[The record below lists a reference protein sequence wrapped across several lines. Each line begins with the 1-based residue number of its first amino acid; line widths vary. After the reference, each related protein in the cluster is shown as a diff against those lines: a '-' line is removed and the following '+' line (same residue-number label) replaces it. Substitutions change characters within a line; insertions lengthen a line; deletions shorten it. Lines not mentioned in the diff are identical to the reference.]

1 MKKYW
6 FILLCVGFTHTI
18 WSQTGPGFLG
28 KHWTVH
34 YNYSFFGN
42 YPKHFRDAAT
52 REFRFTDWI
61 NGRHDFE
68 LDYSNT
74 RATSYGVGW
83 SFAAGGFGQEG
94 EAYSRNY
101 TSQTFAIYRKK
112 FNVENSG
119 ALAPIGRYRMF
130 RILAVRSRYGLD
142 ENPAFFSN
150 PVRRNEKTQINVGA
164 SIGWGRQVVLSGKLI
179 ANVGIEFGGLIARNE
194 DDSFLSILDN
204 IRTSFHETP
213 FPVILFSHIIRFR
226 AGLSWAT
233 F

>member
-1 MKKYW
+1 MKKYG
-6 FILLCVGFTHTI
+6 FILLLLGFSYTA

-28 KHWTVH
+28 KYWTVH

-42 YPKHFRDAAT
+42 YPKHFQDAAT
-52 REFRFTDWI
+52 RDFRLTDWV

-74 RATSYGVGW
+74 RATSYGLGW
-83 SFAAGGFGQEG
+83 SYASGGYGQEG
-94 EAYSRNY
+94 NAYSRNY

-130 RILAVRSRYGLD
+130 RLLAVRSRYGLD
-142 ENPAFFSN
+142 ENPEFFPN
-150 PVRRNEKTQINVGA
+150 PMRRDEQTQINFGA
-164 SIGWGRQVVLSGKLI
+164 TIGWGRQVVLTGKLM
-179 ANVGIEFGGLIARNE
+179 ANVGVELGALFARAE
-194 DDSFLSILDN
+194 DDSFLSIWEN
-204 IRTSFHETP
+204 IRTDFHETP
-213 FPVILFSHIIRFR
+213 FPVILFNHIIRFR
-226 AGLSWAT
+226 VGLSWAT